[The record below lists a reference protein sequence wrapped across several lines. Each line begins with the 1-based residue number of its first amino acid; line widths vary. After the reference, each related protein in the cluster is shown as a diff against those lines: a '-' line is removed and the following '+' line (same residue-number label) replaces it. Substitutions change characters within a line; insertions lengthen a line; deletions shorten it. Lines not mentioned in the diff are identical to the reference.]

1 MSSSAPGPTL
11 LSVQAALSEFFGCQV
26 QAQQQRSTG
35 LIITKVTAIPD
46 VAGFQSLKAERSR
59 LAGLLQKHVGEV
71 NHDGF
76 FFYLTKQGDLV
87 IASLTP
93 RYEIAVNYLGVMVRG
108 RGVRYDASTRP
119 CPPPADKSR
128 WVECVVAGGHTPRHE
143 TGVAYDYVPLF
154 VPATF
159 TPRHE
164 ICVAYDMTPRS
175 DIVVCFE

>member
-1 MSSSAPGPTL
+1 MSSTVLGPTL
-11 LSVQAALSEFFGCQV
+11 QSVQAALSEFFGRQV
-26 QAQQQRSTG
+26 EEQQQRSTG
-35 LIITKVTAIPD
+35 LIITKLTAIPD

-59 LAGLLQKHVGEV
+59 LAGLLHKHVGDHD
-71 NHDGF
+71 HDGF

-87 IASLTP
+87 TASLTP
-93 RYEIAVNYLGVMVRG
+93 RYEIAVNYLGVTVRG

-128 WVECVVAGGHTPRHE
+128 WVECVVAGGFTPRHE
-143 TGVAYDYVPLF
+143 IGVAFDYVPLF

-164 ICVAYDMTPRS
+164 ICVAYDMSPRS
-175 DIVVCFE
+175 DMVVCFD